1 MDRVCCV
8 PLSLLE
14 LKSLS
19 IFLKIAF
26 PSSSELLMINHE
38 KLELVANAY
47 CDHFDSWWEH
57 EEHKLKALK
66 QFKEHW
72 DLGCEDFVAMYQL
85 STQYADQLLIADKGF
100 PGGMIVC
107 FAKMAEHTT
116 KQAFFELLDESKDL
130 ASRIDAFTN
139 TIRILLNQFAVDN
152 PNWALNIKQSQSIS
166 SYLYFAYPER
176 YYVYQKDF
184 TNTIRILLNQFAVD
198 NPNWALNIKQ
208 SQSISSYL
216 YFAYPERYYVYQ
228 KELVAKFASFLDC
241 PLKLADSLK
250 GGDLVAIFEFFDQ
263 VKDYIK
269 NHHELLNK
277 GQALFDSHGL
287 KISALNLMV
296 WDFSCFYARSYDQ
309 R

>member
-1 MDRVCCV
+1 
-8 PLSLLE
+8 
-14 LKSLS
+14 
-19 IFLKIAF
+19 
-26 PSSSELLMINHE
+26 MINHE
-38 KLELVANAY
+38 KLELVVNAY
-47 CDHFDSWWEH
+47 CDHFDYWWEH
-57 EEHKLKALK
+57 EEHKLRALK

-72 DLGCEDFVAMYQL
+72 DLGCEDFVEMYQL

-176 YYVYQKDF
+176 YYVYQK
-184 TNTIRILLNQFAVD
+184 
-198 NPNWALNIKQ
+198 
-208 SQSISSYL
+208 
-216 YFAYPERYYVYQ
+216 
-228 KELVAKFASFLDC
+228 ELVAKFASFLDC

-250 GGDLVAIFEFFDQ
+250 GSDLVSIFEFFDQ
-263 VKDYIK
+263 VKDYIQ

-287 KISALNLMV
+287 KISALNLMA
-296 WDFSCFYARSYDQ
+296 WDLSCFYARSYDQ
-309 R
+309 QQLNICRNSDIIGVGQQTQP

>member
-1 MDRVCCV
+1 
-8 PLSLLE
+8 
-14 LKSLS
+14 
-19 IFLKIAF
+19 
-26 PSSSELLMINHE
+26 MINHE

-47 CDHFDSWWEH
+47 CDHFDHWWEH
-57 EEHKLKALK
+57 EEHKLRALK

-85 STQYADQLLIADKGF
+85 STQYADQLLIA
-100 PGGMIVC
+100 
-107 FAKMAEHTT
+107 
-116 KQAFFELLDESKDL
+116 
-130 ASRIDAFTN
+130 SRIDA
-139 TIRILLNQFAVDN
+139 
-152 PNWALNIKQSQSIS
+152 
-166 SYLYFAYPER
+166 
-176 YYVYQKDF
+176 F

-250 GGDLVAIFEFFDQ
+250 GSDLVSIFEFFDQ
-263 VKDYIK
+263 VKDYIQ

-287 KISALNLMV
+287 KISALNLIA
-296 WDFSCFYARSYDQ
+296 WDLSCFYARSYDQ
-309 R
+309 QQLNICRNSDIIGLGQQTQP